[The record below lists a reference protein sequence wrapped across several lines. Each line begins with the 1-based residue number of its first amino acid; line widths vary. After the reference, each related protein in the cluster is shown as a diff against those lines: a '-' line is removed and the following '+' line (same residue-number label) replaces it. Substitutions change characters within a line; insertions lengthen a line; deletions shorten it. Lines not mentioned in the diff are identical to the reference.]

1 MSALVSA
8 LYASRVVIRE
18 ITAREFYNRLDRTS
32 VISTPKDIVYG
43 FVEDLKTVNAAN
55 LEEEQREF
63 QLRLYEAV
71 YVAWESMLEK
81 REYFA
86 CVGFVHTIGGFLN
99 FNQLLVT
106 DVDYPTRVVRSLMDM
121 DVVHPDIMAKLW
133 DQLDQAD
140 QADQEDSDGVY
151 YQSGDDERR
160 ERISEGEDEWVQSEQ
175 DGEDEW
181 VQGDY
186 DQASGSD
193 GTVEFE

>member
-1 MSALVSA
+1 MSAIVSSS
-8 LYASRVVIRE
+8 YASCVVIRE
-18 ITAREFYNRLDRTS
+18 LTAIEFYNRLDRTN

-43 FVEDLKTVNAAN
+43 FVEDLKRANVAN

-71 YVAWESMLEK
+71 YAAWQAMMEK
-81 REYFA
+81 REYFT
-86 CVGFVHTIGGFLN
+86 CVGFAHMSGGFLN

-121 DVVHPDIMAKLW
+121 DVVHPGIMAKLW
-133 DQLDQAD
+133 SQLDEQD
-140 QADQEDSDGVY
+140 EQDGDVH
-151 YQSGDDERR
+151 YQSGDDQ
-160 ERISEGEDEWVQSEQ
+160 SGQWTDDQYDEGDEQSEQ

-186 DQASGSD
+186 DQESGSD